1 MTGISLPPPLDACVS
16 PWYNSI
22 DRLHGKEITEMID
35 ETNNNMEDT
44 EDTVDIYTLVDEEG
58 NEMEFQLL
66 AEADIDGAHYVAL
79 APAEEL
85 TDAEEGDYVILQQLE
100 EDGEKTF
107 VTVDDDETLDR
118 VAEFFDDLFFSE
130 VDCD

>member
-1 MTGISLPPPLDACVS
+1 MT
-16 PWYNSI
+16 
-22 DRLHGKEITEMID
+22 D
-35 ETNNNMEDT
+35 ETRDIQE
-44 EDTVDIYTLVDEEG
+44 EEETVDIYTLVDEEG

-79 APAEEL
+79 EPMEDIP
-85 TDAEEGDYVILQQLE
+85 DAEEGDYVILVE
-100 EDGEKTF
+100 AIENGEKTF
-107 VTVDDDETLDR
+107 STVDDEETLDK

>member
-1 MTGISLPPPLDACVS
+1 
-16 PWYNSI
+16 
-22 DRLHGKEITEMID
+22 MID
-35 ETNNNMEDT
+35 ETNNDMEDT

-85 TDAEEGDYVILQQLE
+85 DDAEEGDYVILQQLD

-107 VTVDDDETLDR
+107 VTVDDDETLDK

>member
-1 MTGISLPPPLDACVS
+1 MT
-16 PWYNSI
+16 
-22 DRLHGKEITEMID
+22 D
-35 ETNNNMEDT
+35 ETRDIQGE
-44 EDTVDIYTLVDEEG
+44 EETVDIYTLVDEEG

-79 APAEEL
+79 EPMEDIPD
-85 TDAEEGDYVILQQLE
+85 TEEGDYVILVE
-100 EDGEKTF
+100 AVENGEKTF
-107 VTVDDDETLDR
+107 STVDDEETLDK

>member
-1 MTGISLPPPLDACVS
+1 MT
-16 PWYNSI
+16 
-22 DRLHGKEITEMID
+22 D
-35 ETNNNMEDT
+35 ETRDIQGE
-44 EDTVDIYTLVDEEG
+44 EETVDIYTLVDEEG

-79 APAEEL
+79 EPMEDIP
-85 TDAEEGDYVILQQLE
+85 DAEEGDYVILAE
-100 EDGEKTF
+100 AIENGEKTF
-107 VTVDDDETLDR
+107 STVDDEETLDK